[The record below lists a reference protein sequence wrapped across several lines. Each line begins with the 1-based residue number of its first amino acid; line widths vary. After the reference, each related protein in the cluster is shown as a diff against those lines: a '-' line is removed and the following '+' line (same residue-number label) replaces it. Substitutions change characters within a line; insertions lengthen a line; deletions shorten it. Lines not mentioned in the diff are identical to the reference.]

1 MLNRPSKDFTKQ
13 EKLVSEV
20 LSEMGIR
27 YQQQKRFYRKELNKI
42 GKLKNPF
49 TVDLFLSDDNIIIEC
64 DNGTVN
70 HSKKANEK
78 RDEELL
84 SLGVEKII
92 HIKSYEKEDIKKELE
107 GYFGD

>member
-1 MLNRPSKDFTKQ
+1 LNRPNKDFTKQ
-13 EKLVSEV
+13 EKLVAEV

-42 GKLKNPF
+42 GKPKNPLS
-49 TVDLFLSDDNIIIEC
+49 VDIFLSDDNAVIEC
-64 DNGTVN
+64 DGKTAN

-92 HIKSYEKEDIKKELE
+92 HIVSYEKEDIKKELE
-107 GYFGD
+107 IYFGN